1 MSKQEKYG
9 HEWSA
14 HLTPVEIELWGY
26 ANDLKVADGGL
37 GMQGH
42 LRNAMQLL
50 WPATYGGEAEPGI
63 ARWRDDLELLTWAW
77 CNYRVVSV
85 IGHASAAKTHTF
97 GHIAA
102 ASYIA
107 DSANA
112 IITLTSTHLPG
123 LRKRLWSDT
132 VSAIRTASVRPD
144 MLGGEL
150 FDVRNFDMTIRP
162 KGSKEDKYVIE
173 GIATDR
179 GQDAVEKIQG
189 THSRKRRYVIIDE
202 AQGTPQAIFEASAN
216 LMTDPDFRM
225 AQLANPTRRYSE
237 FGTWCEPTFGW
248 SKIDPEVDTF
258 WETRRGGVCIRLDG
272 LKSANIKIGRTIFPF
287 LIRQDYLDSV
297 ATAFGV
303 GSPRWWTFVR
313 GWFAPEGLFGIV
325 VPSNVLTRAE
335 TAITYNFPPTK
346 IAALD
351 PAFEGGDN
359 CVISFAEYGEAKGSK
374 WALNFLGEERIKAVV
389 TDTSDPLDY
398 LIAHE
403 VMRMCKE
410 RSILPENF
418 IMDTTG
424 AGRGVAAILQKE
436 WGAINKCNFGG
447 LPTDRRVKNADTEV
461 ANELFDRFVSELWWS
476 VRAWMEEGLVGGV
489 TGSFKALREQLS
501 ARQYETVKDKK
512 ISIEPKREM
521 KERLGYSPDEA
532 DAFAMLIELIRR
544 KGATAGSAAKAG
556 IGHSDKL
563 LLKRA
568 VAYSRIA
575 NPEKEYAHGTD

>member
-1 MSKQEKYG
+1 MSD
-9 HEWSA
+9 A
-14 HLTPVEIELWGY
+14 MIELWGY
-26 ANDLKVADGGL
+26 SHDLKPADGGL
-37 GMQGH
+37 GKQGH

-50 WPATYGGEAEPGI
+50 WPNTYGGEAQHGVP
-63 ARWRDDLELLTWAW
+63 RWREDLETLTWAW
-77 CNYRVVSV
+77 CNYRVTSV

-102 ASYIA
+102 ASYIGDSA
-107 DSANA
+107 DS

-132 VSAIRTASVRPD
+132 VSAIKSAILNETTIGS
-144 MLGGEL
+144 EL
-150 FDVRNFDMTIRP
+150 FDIRNFDMTIRP

-189 THSRKRRYVIIDE
+189 THSRNRRYVIIDE

-237 FGTWCEPTFGW
+237 FGTWCEPTLGW
-248 SKIDPEVDTF
+248 SKIDPEVDLF
-258 WETRRGGVCIRLDG
+258 WETRRGGICVRLDG
-272 LKSANIKIGRTIFPF
+272 LKSANIKAGRTIFPF

-335 TAITYNFPPTK
+335 EAITYNFPTVK

-359 CVISFAEYGEAKGSK
+359 CVLSFAEYGDAKGSK
-374 WALNFLGEERIKAVV
+374 WAMNFLGEERIKVQV
-389 TDTSDPLDY
+389 TETSDPLDY
-398 LIAHE
+398 LIAHD
-403 VMRMCKE
+403 VIKQCKE
-410 RSILPENF
+410 RGVLPENF

-424 AGRGVAAILQKE
+424 AGRGVYAILQKE
-436 WGAINKCNFGG
+436 WGAVNKCNFGG
-447 LPTDRRVKNADTEV
+447 APTDRRVKNSDTEL

-489 TGSFKALREQLS
+489 TGKFKALREQLS

-512 ISIEPKREM
+512 ISIEPKKEM

-532 DAFAMLIELIRR
+532 DAFALLVELLRR

-556 IGHSDKL
+556 AGHADKA

-568 VAYSRIA
+568 VAYSKA
-575 NPEKEYAHGTD
+575 LNPEKEYSHGDN

>member
-1 MSKQEKYG
+1 VKRRYG
-9 HEWSA
+9 YDFPPAWSDA
-14 HLTPVEIELWGY
+14 MIELWGY
-26 ANDLKVADGGL
+26 ANAHAPADGGL

-42 LRNAMQLL
+42 LRNAMMLL
-50 WPATYGGEAEPGI
+50 WPDVYGGEVEPGVP
-63 ARWRDDLELLTWAW
+63 RWRDELELLTWAW
-77 CNYRVVSV
+77 CSYRITSV

-107 DSANA
+107 DAPNT

-132 VSAIRTASVRPD
+132 VAALRSAQLRPGL
-144 MLGGEL
+144 LGGEQ
-150 FDVRNFDMTIRP
+150 FDIRSFDMTVRP

-179 GQDAVEKIQG
+179 GHDAVEKIQG
-189 THSRKRRYVIIDE
+189 THSRKRRYVVIDE

-237 FGTWCEPTFGW
+237 FGTWCEPVAGW
-248 SKIDPEVDTF
+248 AKIDPEADTW
-258 WETRRGGVCIRLDG
+258 WETRRGGVCLRLDG
-272 LKSANIKIGRTIFPF
+272 LKSANIKAGRTIFPF
-287 LIRQDYLDSV
+287 LLRQDYLDSV

-313 GWFAPEGLFGIV
+313 GWFAPEGLFGVIF
-325 VPSNVLTRAE
+325 PSNVLSRAE
-335 TAITYNFPPTK
+335 ETIAYDFPPVK

-351 PAFEGGDN
+351 PAFEDGDN
-359 CVISFAEYGEAKGSK
+359 CSLSLGEYGEARGSK
-374 WALNFLGEERIKAVV
+374 WALNLTEQLNLKVVATER
-389 TDTSDPLDY
+389 SDPLDY
-398 LIAHE
+398 LIARE
-403 VMRMCKE
+403 VMRECQA
-410 RSILPENF
+410 RGIRPEDF

-436 WGAINKCNFGG
+436 WGAIQKCNFGG
-447 LPTDRRVKNADTEV
+447 APTDRRIKQADTEV
-461 ANELFDRFVSELWWS
+461 SHELFDRFVSELWWAG
-476 VRAWMEEGLVGGV
+476 RAWMEEQLVGGV
-489 TGSFKALREQLS
+489 TARFKALREQLS

-521 KERLGYSPDEA
+521 KERLSYSPDEA
-532 DAFAMLIELIRR
+532 DSFVLLIELLRR
-544 KGATAGSAAKAG
+544 KGAVAGSAAKTGAA
-556 IGHSDKL
+556 SADQRL
-563 LLKRA
+563 LRRA

-575 NPEKEYAHGTD
+575 NADREFAHGDH

>member
-1 MSKQEKYG
+1 MRVKYRR
-9 HEWSA
+9 EWGDHFSDA
-14 HLTPVEIELWGY
+14 LIELWCY
-26 ANDLKVADGGL
+26 ANAHSEKDGGL

-50 WPATYGGEAEPGI
+50 WPSTYGGEVEPGVP
-63 ARWRDDLELLTWAW
+63 RWREDLELLTWAW
-77 CNYRVVSV
+77 CNYRVTSV

-107 DSANA
+107 DSPNS

-132 VSAIRTASVRPD
+132 VAAIRGAQIAPEIQA
-144 MLGGEL
+144 GEM
-150 FDVRNFDMTIRP
+150 FDIRNFDMTIRP

-189 THSRKRRYVIIDE
+189 THSRKRRYVVIDE

-237 FGTWCEPTFGW
+237 FGTWCEPTMGW
-248 SKIDPEVDTF
+248 AKIDPEVDTF

-272 LKSANIKIGRTIFPF
+272 LKSANIKAGKTYFPF

-313 GWFAPEGLFGIV
+313 GWFAPEGLFGVV
-325 VPSNVLTRAE
+325 VPSNVLSRAE
-335 TAITYNFPPTK
+335 TAITYNFQPTK

-359 CVISFAEYGEAKGSK
+359 CVLSFAEYGDSKGTK
-374 WALNFLGEERIKAVV
+374 WAMNFLGEERIKVRV

-398 LIAHE
+398 LIAHD
-403 VMRMCKE
+403 VIKQCKAKGV
-410 RSILPENF
+410 LPENF

-447 LPTDRRVKNADTEV
+447 AATERRVKNSDSEA

-489 TGSFKALREQLS
+489 TGHFKDLREQLC

-512 ISIEPKREM
+512 ISIEPKKEM

-532 DAFAMLIELIRR
+532 DAFAMLIELLRR
-544 KGATAGSAAKAG
+544 KGATAGSAANVGKGHADKA
-556 IGHSDKL
+556 

-568 VAYSRIA
+568 VAHSRIA
-575 NPEKEYAHGTD
+575 NPEKEYSHGDS